1 MIRFEPLTQGKRNP
15 HDRDMIVMK
24 YTHFTLEEREVV
36 ESLLNEK
43 KNFKEIAR
51 VIGKSP
57 SGVAKE
63 IHKHIVLRRSSL
75 PGRNYNNCDKRF
87 TCSRERICM
96 VCSAS
101 RKYKLCRRCSMCNS
115 NCKEYEPAVCRRHIK
130 PPYVCNGCGK
140 RGECTLE
147 KHLYIAQ
154 EADRAYRTKLSE
166 SRSGSAYT
174 EEELK
179 RLDEIISPLIKQ
191 KQSPHHIWSNN
202 KDTLMVSERTIYNLI
217 DARLISAMNL
227 DLPRKMRF
235 KARKTKKTFKVDKS
249 CRIGRD
255 FACFNAYMEEHPD
268 SAVVQLDSVEGKKGG
283 KVLLTVHFVKCEMML
298 AILRDANDSKSVTD
312 FFLGLFEKLGTA
324 TFQRLFPILL
334 ADNGSEFSNPAAI
347 EFDANGNRRTH
358 FFYCNPNAPY
368 QKGSA
373 ERNHEFIRE
382 FVPKGEDFGK
392 YTQEDI
398 TLMMNHINSYGRDS
412 LADKCPYDVFRYLY
426 GDELF
431 QLMNCVI
438 IPANDVTL
446 NKSIWKK
453 EMKI

>member
-1 MIRFEPLTQGKRNP
+1 
-15 HDRDMIVMK
+15 MK
-24 YTHFTLEEREVV
+24 FTHYTLEEREVI

-43 KNFKEIAR
+43 KNFKEIAQ

-57 SGVAKE
+57 SGVSKE
-63 IHKHIVLRRSSL
+63 VRQHIVLRRSNM
-75 PGRNYNNCDKRF
+75 PGRNYNNCAKRF
-87 TCSRERICM
+87 TCTKEHICM
-96 VCSAS
+96 ICNAP

-115 NCKEYEPAVCRRHIK
+115 NCKEYEPTVCRRYTK

-140 RGECTLE
+140 RYECTME

-154 EADRAYRTKLSE
+154 EAEKAYRTKLSE
-166 SRSGSAYT
+166 SRSGITYT

-202 KDTLMVSERTIYNLI
+202 KDALMVSERTIYNLI
-217 DARLISAMNL
+217 DARLISAMNM

-235 KARKTKKTFKVDKS
+235 KARRKKRTFKVDKS
-249 CRIGRD
+249 CRNGRD
-255 FACFNAYMEEHPD
+255 FACFNAYMAEHPD
-268 SAVVQLDSVEGKKGG
+268 AAVVQLDSVEGRKGG

-298 AILRDANDSKSVTD
+298 AILRDSNDSKSVTD
-312 FFLGLFEKLGTA
+312 FFLGLVEKLGTD
-324 TFQRLFPILL
+324 TFQRLFPVLL
-334 ADNGSEFSNPAAI
+334 ADNGSEFSNPSVI
-347 EFDANGNRRTH
+347 EFDSDGNRRTH
-358 FFYCNPNAPY
+358 FFYCDPNAPY

-382 FVPKGEDFGK
+382 FVPKGADFGK

-398 TLMMNHINSYGRDS
+398 TLMMNHINSYGRES
-412 LADKCPYDVFRYLY
+412 LADKCPFEVFRFLY
-426 GDELF
+426 GDELL
-431 QLMNCVI
+431 QLMNFVT

-446 NKSIWKK
+446 DKSIWRK
-453 EMKI
+453 EVKPQC